1 MNQIIFTGDKGKKIE
16 INKVVIAFSIIII
29 IFAIFLIGI
38 GINSLNKNKQ
48 GNDKNINTSVP
59 EIITNAEGNSVE
71 LKIKN
76 EVAIEKVYYSW
87 KNGEENE
94 IENISGQNEV
104 TQTVL
109 LPNEDTTLNIRVID
123 IYKQEHSFSKDFK
136 YNSNADVV
144 KPTIKFDSNIT
155 GYVTVTVTDNREISY
170 VEYNWNEDEAS
181 RIKANE
187 NQKTK
192 MELRIPAR
200 EGENTLTI
208 LAVDASGNSSLEDQI
223 VRGYKKPKI
232 ELKKNRGEIIII
244 ATDEEE
250 ITKVVYEINGMIY
263 EKFNTGENKKVFEI
277 RDLLV
282 KGKNIIKVT
291 AYNKAGETAE
301 KTGQCTY

>member
-1 MNQIIFTGDKGKKIE
+1 MQENHTMMQYFEWYLPSDCKLW
-16 INKVVIAFSIIII
+16 NKLSKDAKH
-29 IFAIFLIGI
+29 LENIGI
-38 GINSLNKNKQ
+38 DYVWVPPAYKGAGGKNDTGYGVYDLYDLGEFDQKGSIETKYGTKEEYLNSIRILQENNIKVLADIVLNHRM
-48 GNDKNINTSVP
+48 GADETEEVL
-59 EIITNAEGNSVE
+59 AVE
-71 LKIKN
+71 
-76 EVAIEKVYYSW
+76 
-87 KNGEENE
+87 
-94 IENISGQNEV
+94 
-104 TQTVL
+104 
-109 LPNEDTTLNIRVID
+109 D
-123 IYKQEHSFSKDFK
+123 DFDNRNVSLTDAKPILAWTK
-136 YNSNADVV
+136 YNFPSRGDTYSSFKWNWTHFHGID
-144 KPTIKFDSNIT
+144 
-155 GYVTVTVTDNREISY
+155 
-170 VEYNWNEDEAS
+170 WNEDEAS